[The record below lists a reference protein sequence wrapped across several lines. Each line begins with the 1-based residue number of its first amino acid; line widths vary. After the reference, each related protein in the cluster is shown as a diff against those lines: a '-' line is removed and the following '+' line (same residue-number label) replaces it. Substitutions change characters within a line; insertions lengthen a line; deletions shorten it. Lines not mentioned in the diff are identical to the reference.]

1 MDDYNSYTVI
11 GSTRDD
17 AIGESFDKIGRL
29 IGIPYP
35 AGKGFDALSAEGFVS
50 VTGKD
55 EISYE
60 DFARYKIK
68 EKYSWH
74 LPSPALAGENLDFS
88 FSGLKTAAI
97 NLLHRYEQTKEEL
110 PRAHFAAAY
119 TYEAIEALAKKVAQ
133 ALDENKGAP
142 LVVAGGVAANSHI
155 RARLSSL
162 CKKMGRK
169 MHVPPLSLCGDNAA
183 MIAAE
188 GYYRYRSG
196 ALADSTLNGSAAD

>member
-1 MDDYNSYTVI
+1 MLQIKYFSLAKRDVEAGLRGAMVRRLQQLSI
-11 GSTRDD
+11 GFHKEM
-17 AIGESFDKIGRL
+17 A
-29 IGIPYP
+29 
-35 AGKGFDALSAEGFVS
+35 AGKIQSKVMRDV
-50 VTGKD
+50 
-55 EISYE
+55 
-60 DFARYKIK
+60 
-68 EKYSWH
+68 
-74 LPSPALAGENLDFS
+74 
-88 FSGLKTAAI
+88 
-97 NLLHRYEQTKEEL
+97 
-110 PRAHFAAAY
+110 
-119 TYEAIEALAKKVAQ
+119 EAIEALAKKVAQ
-133 ALDENKGAP
+133 ALDENEGAP